1 MAARKQVAAKKLVTQ
16 GDAPVDPKLN
26 VSELAAYTMTAS
38 VILNL
43 DEVVT
48 RE

>member
-1 MAARKQVAAKKLVTQ
+1 VKLGESKADETLDVA
-16 GDAPVDPKLN
+16 
-26 VSELAAYTMTAS
+26 ELAAYTTTTN
-38 VILNL
+38 VLLNL